1 MPLYRVEQLPAQIVG
16 LQQMAEAAYRRFVR
30 HWLAAEINAD
40 EIAHHQRIVEC
51 LFHRRVRQ
59 VEPLLQEIDPQH
71 PLHPDRRAAIA
82 GFGIERLDQPAQRRP
97 RHHPFHLGQKYR
109 PPRRLGVAFKT
120 RRRQRQL
127 LHRPPTYARQSISP
141 RIISRSLANGFCR
154 GSLTRAIDKKTQE
167 LENRITEER
176 QKSTGLV
183 RGLER
188 ATGAGEVMA
197 DYEMNPD
204 VLRFT
209 RELKDLLNRYDGTFP
224 DSTEPNLVKA
234 RVQIATVSDNI
245 DERLQYR
252 FRLSPGS

>member
-109 PPRRLGVAFKT
+109 PPRSWRSVQNPPSPASAASSPPNLCAPIHLAADYITITGQWLL
-120 RRRQRQL
+120 QRFPKNPE
-127 LHRPPTYARQSISP
+127 H
-141 RIISRSLANGFCR
+141 
-154 GSLTRAIDKKTQE
+154 
-167 LENRITEER
+167 
-176 QKSTGLV
+176 GLFF
-183 RGLER
+183 ER
-188 ATGAGEVMA
+188 AGPAFGSPPAKV
-197 DYEMNPD
+197 
-204 VLRFT
+204 RFGHSALWSGPRERPEPT
-209 RELKDLLNRYDGTFP
+209 RFLPVASPSSKGRQA
-224 DSTEPNLVKA
+224 EPTPA
-234 RVQIATVSDNI
+234 VQ
-245 DERLQYR
+245 
-252 FRLSPGS
+252 PGKCLECG